1 MRQGT
6 VLCSGVL
13 LLIGLLAG
21 WVAVLSYM
29 LSTSFP
35 VALQL
40 GILLALIVLSFIVAR
55 YTRASLAKQKAD
67 LLHGTQAL
75 DSSVINVSPDAIVV
89 VDENLKIIAFNPAAE
104 KLFGFENGEILGC
117 SVADTIGINH
127 SGQSFQQLLDQYQAT
142 NHLDANPIKQSLV
155 TKTGETLTASTRLA
169 VLGDETSPKYIF
181 HIQDNSVLTEA
192 KSKLHYA
199 TFNDELTGL
208 PNRHVAEQHIAEGI
222 HEAQRNNRILV
233 VIKIGVDRLKHINE
247 SLGHQ
252 AGDTLLKQIA
262 QRLKENIRRGDQVS
276 RLNGDQFV
284 VTLVDI
290 DKETNLDYLIRKY
303 VDSFSLPFYI
313 KDQLLHVSV
322 SIGVACYPE
331 DELTVDGLLR
341 NAESAM
347 FQAKKKGGIDYRYYS
362 KEMRE
367 KSKERLYL
375 ENELRRAI
383 SKHELEVYYQPQVDL
398 STGKIIGVEALVR
411 WFHPKLGMV
420 SPVQFIPLAEEIGL
434 ISEIGEWVMKR
445 ACMDMT
451 LMCKERSD
459 ALSLSINLSAYQFAE
474 PNLVESIAS
483 ILHDTGFP
491 PEKLELEITESL
503 FMEDLA
509 ITAEILTILS
519 NQGIRISMDDFGTG
533 YSSLSYL
540 KQFPINT
547 IKVDRSFVKDITED
561 KDNASIVKATIQ
573 MAHSL
578 SLDIVAEGV
587 ETEDQLR
594 FLLNQKC
601 DKIQGFYFSKPLEF
615 KDLAK
620 LLEENRQ
627 IELNSDKLCLITG
640 SG

>member
-13 LLIGLLAG
+13 LLIGLLVG

-35 VALQL
+35 VTLQL
-40 GILLALIVLSFIVAR
+40 GILLALIVLSFITAR
-55 YTRASLAKQKAD
+55 YTRASLAKLKAD

-127 SGQSFQQLLDQYQAT
+127 NDQSFQQLLDQYQAT
-142 NHLDANPIKQSLV
+142 NHLDANPIEQSLV

-169 VLGDETSPKYIF
+169 VLGDESSPKYIF

-192 KSKLHYA
+192 ESKLHYA

-208 PNRHVAEQHIAEGI
+208 PNRHVAEQHITEGI
-222 HEAQRNNRILV
+222 KEAQRNNRILV

-451 LMCKERSD
+451 LMCKERND

-547 IKVDRSFVKDITED
+547 IKVDRSFVKDITSD

>member
-13 LLIGLLAG
+13 LLIGLLVG

-35 VALQL
+35 VTLQL
-40 GILLALIVLSFIVAR
+40 GILLALIVLSFITAR
-55 YTRASLAKQKAD
+55 YTRASLAKLKAD

-127 SGQSFQQLLDQYQAT
+127 NDQSFQQLLDQYQAT
-142 NHLDANPIKQSLV
+142 NHLDANPIEQSLV

-169 VLGDETSPKYIF
+169 VLGDESSPKYIF

-192 KSKLHYA
+192 ESKLHYA

-208 PNRHVAEQHIAEGI
+208 PNRHVAEQHITEGI
-222 HEAQRNNRILV
+222 KEAQRNNRILV

-303 VDSFSLPFYI
+303 VESFSLPFYI

-451 LMCKERSD
+451 LMCKERND

-547 IKVDRSFVKDITED
+547 IKVDRSFVKDITSD